1 LAGNRLRF
9 DEAIQKANDSVWD
22 EKWEDAVRFYERA
35 LAEFPDDVSALMG
48 YAWALLNAEDLETA
62 LEVYQRLT
70 TLNPSDPGPYERIAE
85 IQERNG
91 DTAQAAATYYEAA
104 QRYGK
109 QNVRGKFVAALEA
122 SARLEPGND
131 KVWRDLLQYYQQEK
145 SVDKAVLAALW
156 LAYLYQQA
164 HPDWA
169 IEICRQMQTFIPH
182 EPRIGQTMMLLQ
194 SQRPVPEPPRIEA
207 AGALDESLEGLDVE
221 GQDEGSPA
229 DIARQRALA
238 KLAESIFAEDKPQVQ
253 GISQMEVDLLIG
265 KAVDAQTRG
274 DLAAALQAYEQL
286 NKAGVS
292 MPSIHFNLGLL
303 YKEQMRFTEAIAQL
317 NKSLSDPEYILGSQ
331 FALGECYQ
339 AQGDFAEALKH
350 FWEAVKIVDLA
361 TIEREHAD
369 DLIRVYQSVAQNLVS
384 AGDPDRAR
392 SLTESLVDFL
402 GRRGWEDKSL
412 EARKRLDALS
422 RSGTVL
428 SLGELVSM
436 PGASNI
442 LRSVALAQEYQRRNK
457 VYSALEELF
466 HTLSKAPDYLPLH
479 YLLASLLQEAGHI
492 DEALV
497 KYQTIAR
504 TYEVRGQTLQALAT
518 YREILQLSPVDIG
531 VHKRV
536 IELLTQRGQIDDALS
551 QYLQMADA
559 YYQLAQPERARD
571 VYSEALRLA
580 PRGAPEKQ
588 WEVRILHKMADL
600 DLQRLD
606 WLAAI
611 KNNEAILRI
620 DPTDERAYLALYRL
634 YPRTGRPHL
643 GLNALDKLI
652 KLYLEG
658 RNVERALIMLEDLIA
673 NEPDNIP
680 LRARGAQLYLNTG
693 KREKALE
700 HLDVLGGLQLDAG
713 QKEAAVKTVTAIL
726 ALDPPNRAGYV
737 DLYRELTGH
746 EPPSQTGLLRSVA
759 QP

>member
-22 EKWEDAVRFYERA
+22 EKWEEAVRFYERA

-48 YAWALLNAEDLETA
+48 YAWALFNAEDLEMA
-62 LEVYQRLT
+62 LEIYQRLT
-70 TLNPSDPGPYERIAE
+70 SLSPADPGPYERIAE
-85 IQERNG
+85 IHERNG
-91 DTAQAAATYYEAA
+91 DTAQAAEAYYEAA
-104 QRYGK
+104 LRYGK
-109 QNVRGKFVAALEA
+109 QGVRGKFVTALEA
-122 SARLEPGND
+122 SACLRPHD
-131 KVWRDLLQYYQQEK
+131 DRVWRDLLHHYQQDK
-145 SVDKAVLAALW
+145 LVDKAVLAALW

-169 IEICRQMQTFIPH
+169 IEVCRQMQTFIPH

-194 SQRPVPEPPRIEA
+194 SQRPVPEPPSFDTID
-207 AGALDESLEGLDVE
+207 ALEEGLDVE
-221 GQDEGSPA
+221 AQEDGSPV

-238 KLAESIFAEDKPQVQ
+238 KLAEAIFAEDKPQVQ

-286 NKAGVS
+286 NKAGVT
-292 MPSIHFNLGLL
+292 MPSIYFNLGLL
-303 YKEQMRFTEAIAQL
+303 YKEQMRFDEAIAQL

-369 DLIRVYQSVAQNLVS
+369 DLIRIYQNMAQNLVS

-392 SLTESLVDFL
+392 NLSESLVDFL

-412 EARKRLDALS
+412 EARQRLDALS

-466 HTLSKAPDYLPLH
+466 HTLSKASDYLPLH
-479 YLLASLLQEAGHI
+479 YLLASLLQEAGRI
-492 DEALV
+492 DEAMA
-497 KYQTIAR
+497 KFHTIAR

-518 YREILQLSPVDIG
+518 YREILQLSPVDII

-551 QYLQMADA
+551 QYLQLADA
-559 YYQLAQPERARD
+559 HYQLAQPERARD
-571 VYSEALRLA
+571 VYNEAFRLA
-580 PRGAPEKQ
+580 PRGDPEKR

-611 KNNEAILRI
+611 KNNEAILRL
-620 DPTDERAYLALYRL
+620 DPADERAYLALYRL

-658 RNVERALIMLEDLIA
+658 RNVDRALIVLEDLIA
-673 NEPDNIP
+673 NEPDHIP

-700 HLDVLGGLQLDAG
+700 HLDILGGLQLDAG
-713 QKEAAVKTVTAIL
+713 QQEAAIKTVTAIL
-726 ALDPPNRAGYV
+726 ALEPPNRNGYV
-737 DLYRELTGH
+737 DLYRELTGR
-746 EPPSQTGLLRSVA
+746 EPP
-759 QP
+759 QPTHP